1 MATVATPS
9 SMDTKTL
16 PVLYAQT
23 PVRIAAIQPAMPDEI
38 TPGATRD
45 SNIVPGRASMNFLN
59 LPVVGNRQVCC
70 KPFLYLFNIL
80 FFHLKIEL
88 IIPR

>member
-23 PVRIAAIQPAMPDEI
+23 PVRIAAIQPAGLLQ
-38 TPGATRD
+38 TL
-45 SNIVPGRASMNFLN
+45 SLSVQHSVFL
-59 LPVVGNRQVCC
+59 
-70 KPFLYLFNIL
+70 F
-80 FFHLKIEL
+80 KIEL